1 MSSFS
6 KWPKSSGHGVKV
18 IQFPTA
24 TRKRIVCQYSSDTT
38 TEQVPSPKGNKL
50 VEYWKKEWPAIVG
63 AFLGTIV
70 MFLTIYFAAI
80 TIHGA

>member
-1 MSSFS
+1 MSG
-6 KWPKSSGHGVKV
+6 KKSKV
-18 IQFPTA
+18 IQFPTN
-24 TRKRIVCQYSSDTT
+24 TRNRIVCQYSTDTT
-38 TEQVPSPKGNKL
+38 TEPSPSRKGNKL

-70 MFLTIYFAAI
+70 MFLTIYFAAL